1 MLWFV
6 RQQVFSDSAVSWLI
20 QLVSYSRRIFILL
33 WFYCDYSSLNLSFY
47 FGFNFIEIAFKT
59 WNTIHIQFIDIWGH
73 LREFSGNL
81 SNFSR
86 GWQKFKSRTLVGVVL
101 KTFELIFWEKLVCG
115 CQGEEPAFDFKL
127 GNCFDISVEGAIYHR
142 SDL

>member
-1 MLWFV
+1 MITV
-6 RQQVFSDSAVSWLI
+6 V
-20 QLVSYSRRIFILL
+20 Y
-33 WFYCDYSSLNLSFY
+33 LSFTLDLI
-47 FGFNFIEIAFKT
+47 FIEIAFKT

-101 KTFELIFWEKLVCG
+101 KTFELIFWETGLFGRWEKLVCG

-142 SDL
+142 SDLQLHLRRLSFGYKVFRKDFCGISKDIF